1 MDLFA
6 GLPEWLAW
14 CAVGAAGLFALATV
28 AGILDA
34 ALELDA
40 G

>member
-1 MDLFA
+1 MDLFT
-6 GLPEWLAW
+6 GLPEWLVW
-14 CAVGAAGLFALATV
+14 CTAGAAGLFALATV
-28 AGILDA
+28 ASVLDA